1 MPAAWPPPAPQPHA
15 GHVSV
20 GDPFPGKVETIARFY
35 RRWYDGVGS
44 KYWLICAT
52 GGKLY
57 YHQEGS
63 DVGWLEVP
71 MPEDVDAYE
80 SDVWSWCTYE
90 INVVGV
96 DHPIDVLLMSNPKD
110 GMIMVTPPDKPR
122 TWDDIDAFTKLVWD
136 SLNEDNKVSLF
147 TRMIDIASG
156 KYETRIVNKNQ

>member
-1 MPAAWPPPAPQPHA
+1 MAYFTMHAYDADVWIQEFRGLRQQDESLNTDVRFATEARNVETPNGVLQPHA

-63 DVGWLEVP
+63 DVGWLP
-71 MPEDVDAYE
+71 
-80 SDVWSWCTYE
+80 
-90 INVVGV
+90 
-96 DHPIDVLLMSNPKD
+96 PILAAVLPHAVFLAI
-110 GMIMVTPPDKPR
+110 GG
-122 TWDDIDAFTKLVWD
+122 W
-136 SLNEDNKVSLF
+136 LF
-147 TRMIDIASG
+147 YRQ
-156 KYETRIVNKNQ
+156 R